1 MELNYFN
8 QGDQIKKDMY
18 LENSKNFD
26 SIFWVKNEF
35 AIFKREK
42 EKRKIITCL
51 KLS

>member
-35 AIFKREK
+35 AKKQKREG
-42 EKRKIITCL
+42 EKKNYYM
-51 KLS
+51 S